1 MMKMKRA
8 ACLMLGWM
16 MAVSM
21 AFTGYA
27 DTAEQNR
34 KYEDA
39 ELSEAYWDY
48 TSGKIYA
55 KWDGDYGSKAT
66 YAVDLYQDGIFVTTK
81 TAAGGTYIALAPE
94 IAGRNQVG
102 DYTFTVRAMWPGNY
116 TYEKTSDRIYI
127 EDSKLEE
134 ISKRLTHSVGS
145 EEPGHENEGPS
156 HGAGSWKKVGGAWKY
171 LTRSG
176 IFATNGWQQIDGK
189 WYYFDADGTMAAD
202 RWIVKEG
209 DPHVWYYV
217 GSEGDMLV
225 NQQVGE
231 WFVNA
236 AGECRV

>member
-55 KWDGDYGSKAT
+55 KWDGDYRSKAT

-81 TAAGGTYIALAPE
+81 TAAGGTYISFAPE

-102 DYTFTVRAMWPGNY
+102 DYTFTVRALWPGNY
-116 TYEKTSDRIYI
+116 TYEKTSDRQNLYRRQQAGG
-127 EDSKLEE
+127 DQQAAYPQRR
-134 ISKRLTHSVGS
+134 KR
-145 EEPGHENEGPS
+145 
-156 HGAGSWKKVGGAWKY
+156 GAG
-171 LTRSG
+171 T
-176 IFATNGWQQIDGK
+176 
-189 WYYFDADGTMAAD
+189 
-202 RWIVKEG
+202 
-209 DPHVWYYV
+209 
-217 GSEGDMLV
+217 
-225 NQQVGE
+225 
-231 WFVNA
+231 
-236 AGECRV
+236 

>member
-55 KWDGDYGSKAT
+55 KWDGDYRSKAT

-81 TAAGGTYIALAPE
+81 TAAGGTYIAVAPE
-94 IAGRNQVG
+94 IAGRNQTG

-217 GSEGDMLV
+217 
-225 NQQVGE
+225 
-231 WFVNA
+231 NA